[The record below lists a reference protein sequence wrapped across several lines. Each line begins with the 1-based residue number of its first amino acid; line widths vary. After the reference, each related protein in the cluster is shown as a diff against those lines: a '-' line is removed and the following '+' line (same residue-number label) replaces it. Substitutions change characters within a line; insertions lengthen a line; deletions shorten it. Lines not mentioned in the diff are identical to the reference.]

1 MMLEFI
7 FMVFG
12 WLFIGLMFLCT
23 YISCHI
29 VEERRAGKYI
39 PLPWEKKTTPP
50 LFDKS
55 KIKYR
60 DGDNT

>member
-1 MMLEFI
+1 MLEFI
-7 FMVFG
+7 GMAFG

-23 YISCHI
+23 YISCHM
-29 VEERRAGKYI
+29 VDERRAGKYI
-39 PLPWEKKTTPP
+39 PLPWEKKTAP

-55 KIKYR
+55 KIKYC